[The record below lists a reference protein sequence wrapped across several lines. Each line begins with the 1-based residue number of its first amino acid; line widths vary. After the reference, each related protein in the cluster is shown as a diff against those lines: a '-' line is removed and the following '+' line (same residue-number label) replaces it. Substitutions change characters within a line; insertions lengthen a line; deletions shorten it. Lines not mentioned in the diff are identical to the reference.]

1 MKTLLALL
9 LLAPVACFASLEQV
23 IGTELVDA
31 DGKLVET
38 SSLKGKVI
46 GLYFSASWCG
56 PCRAFTP
63 ELVKLRDKND
73 DDFEVVLVGADRS
86 AEDQLN
92 YMEEYEMPW
101 PAIPF
106 GSPLRQQLGKKFG
119 ITGIPAL
126 VIIDDKGNLI
136 TKNGRAQAA
145 GDFEEALERWQKAAG
160 PAESDD

>member
-1 MKTLLALL
+1 MKVFLALL
-9 LLAPVACFASLEQV
+9 LFIPTVCFASLERV

-31 DGKLVET
+31 DGKPVEV
-38 SSLKGKVI
+38 SSLKGKII

-63 ELVKLRDKND
+63 ELVELRDKND

-86 AEDQLN
+86 AAAQQK
-92 YMEEYEMPW
+92 YMEQYEMPW

-106 GSPLRQQLGKKFG
+106 GSPLRTKLGNKYG

-126 VIIDDKGNLI
+126 VIIDDRGNLI
-136 TKNGRAQAA
+136 TKNGRSAAA
-145 GDFEEALERWQKAAG
+145 GDFEEALERWQKATGAG
-160 PAESDD
+160 DD